1 MKNRLKKIFGIHPEQ
16 LKITGLVMIGNG
28 DEFNTIQ
35 EIRKQNLGLIVLK
48 RYNGYVE
55 PLSKVINKHPT
66 YVSAMLKGLDN
77 NNPRVI
83 TSKMA
88 RLIENKLQ
96 LESGVLDEL
105 MNV

>member
-1 MKNRLKKIFGIHPEQ
+1 MKNIIKKIFGIHPEQ
-16 LKITGLVMIGNG
+16 LKITGLTTVGNG

-35 EIRKQNLGLIVLK
+35 EIRKHNLRLIVLK
-48 RYNGYVE
+48 HYNGYVE
-55 PLSKVINKHPT
+55 PLSKAINKHPT

-77 NNPRVI
+77 NNPRII

-96 LESGVLDEL
+96 LKSGALDEL

>member
-1 MKNRLKKIFGIHPEQ
+1 M
-16 LKITGLVMIGNG
+16 VGNG
-28 DEFNTIQ
+28 DQFNRIQ
-35 EIRKQNLGLIVLK
+35 EIRKHNLGLIVIK
-48 RYNGYVE
+48 HYNGYVE
-55 PLSKVINKHPT
+55 PLSKIINKHPT
-66 YVSAMLKGLDN
+66 YVSAMLKGLGN

-96 LESGVLDEL
+96 LKSGALDEL